1 VRVSRPGSL
10 YQTSNIAYRRD
21 ALRAAGGFDVD
32 FIGWFEDTA
41 LAARVLRNGPIGFA
55 SNAVVVHRAMPR
67 RALGRSDWQ
76 ALLHDE
82 RLLARR
88 YPDFYLRT
96 RGPGPLVTIVVRWVL
111 GSPLKT
117 LLRELQRAVDDPE
130 GFGLLVR
137 SLLEERRTL
146 LRVLLDER
154 RSGYR

>member
-1 VRVSRPGSL
+1 
-10 YQTSNIAYRRD
+10 
-21 ALRAAGGFDVD
+21 
-32 FIGWFEDTA
+32 
-41 LAARVLRNGPIGFA
+41 
-55 SNAVVVHRAMPR
+55 
-67 RALGRSDWQ
+67 
-76 ALLHDE
+76 
-82 RLLARR
+82 
-88 YPDFYLRT
+88 
-96 RGPGPLVTIVVRWVL
+96 LVTIVVRWVL